1 MNHQPS
7 VAALLARLPDMEM
20 DELWALWDKHFHAR
34 PKNHHRGFVQS
45 RLAYKIQELA
55 YGGLNPTTRRQ
66 LERIGE
72 SGDLPRRFKKG
83 GQRLV
88 APGTVLV
95 REYDGREVR
104 VTVTPDGRFEFDGT
118 IFRSLTAIT
127 RHLTGANWSGPAF
140 FGLVGRPQP

>member
-1 MNHQPS
+1 MKHQPS
-7 VAALLARLPDMEM
+7 IAALLARLPEMPM
-20 DELWALWDKHFHAR
+20 DELWALWDQHFPER

-55 YGGLNPTTRRQ
+55 YGGLSAATRRE

-72 SGDLPRRFKKG
+72 SGELPRKLKKG

-88 APGTVLV
+88 APGTVLI
-95 REYDGREVR
+95 REYDGREIR
-104 VTVTPDGRFEFDGT
+104 VTALPDGRFELDGRV
-118 IFRSLTAIT
+118 FRSLTAIT

-140 FGLVGRPQP
+140 FGLAGKAQA